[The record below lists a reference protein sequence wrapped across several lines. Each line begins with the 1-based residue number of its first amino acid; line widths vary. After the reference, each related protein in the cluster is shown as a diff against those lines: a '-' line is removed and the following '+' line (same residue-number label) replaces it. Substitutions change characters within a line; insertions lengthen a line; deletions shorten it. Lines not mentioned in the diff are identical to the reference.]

1 MIFGGLEGSL
11 PRKEK
16 VICGSVNALWS
27 TVQLK
32 FNMVLT
38 YVFLILKCFT
48 YFEVHFPASS
58 SNF

>member
-1 MIFGGLEGSL
+1 MASRDHCLEKKKSFV
-11 PRKEK
+11 ED
-16 VICGSVNALWS
+16 VNALWS

-38 YVFLILKCFT
+38 YVLLILKCFT
-48 YFEVHFPASS
+48 YFEVDFPASS